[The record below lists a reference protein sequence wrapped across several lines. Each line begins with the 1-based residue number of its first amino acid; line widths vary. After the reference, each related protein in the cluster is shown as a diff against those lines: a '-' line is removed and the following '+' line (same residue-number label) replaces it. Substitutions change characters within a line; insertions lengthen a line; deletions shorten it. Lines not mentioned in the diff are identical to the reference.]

1 MPLQHFKIKSI
12 LISQFSI
19 RMSPI
24 VHSMRLRTLP
34 LSLAGVILG
43 IFLSIAYAPTH
54 ANALTIV
61 LILLTTICL
70 QILTNLSN
78 ELGDY
83 LSGTDGEGREGP
95 TYSLAEGKITIQ
107 DFKKLIVVFAILCA
121 LFGTAMIWSAFGTFF
136 ALKPA
141 VLLLL
146 GACAI
151 WAAIRYMLGKNSYGS
166 KGLGDISV
174 FIFFGLVSV
183 LGSYFVMAQSI
194 DNWIILLPA
203 CAIGLFSVGVLN
215 VNNIRDMESDR
226 GKRMTIPL
234 RIGEKKAK
242 NYQAL
247 LIYGGLICII
257 LFNIFSAHHC
267 FFWTI
272 TLIPFNLHVKGVF
285 EHSGHD
291 LDKYLPMLVLTT
303 FALSIILGIEMIVSP

>member
-1 MPLQHFKIKSI
+1 MD
-12 LISQFSI
+12 ISAAI
-19 RMSPI
+19 
-24 VHSMRLRTLP
+24 HSMRFRTLP

-43 IFLSIAYAPTH
+43 IMLACANDPSRAH
-54 ANALTIV
+54 AGTIIF
-61 LILLTTICL
+61 ILLTTVCL

-95 TYSLAEGKITIQ
+95 IYSLAEGKITVK
-107 DFKKLIVVFAILCA
+107 DFKKLIVFFAILSA
-121 LFGTAMIWSAFGTFF
+121 IFGVVMIWCAFGTFF

-141 VLLLL
+141 LLLLL

-174 FIFFGLVSV
+174 FIFFGLASV
-183 LGSYFVMAQSI
+183 LGSYFVMAQTFDDWTI
-194 DNWIILLPA
+194 VLTAI
-203 CAIGLFSVGVLN
+203 AIGFFSVGVLN

-226 GKRMTIPL
+226 GTRMTIPL

-242 NYQAL
+242 TYQAC
-247 LIYGGLICII
+247 LIYGGLTCIL
-257 LFNIFSAHHC
+257 LFDIFSAHLY
-267 FFWTI
+267 FFWAITI
-272 TLIPFNLHVKGVF
+272 IPFMMHLRGVYK
-285 EHSGHD
+285 HSGHD

-303 FALSIILGIEMIVSP
+303 FALCLILGIEALVSPW